1 MSESVEMTYMR
12 RWFGRARVTRPGL
25 GGGEG
30 ECQRVVGC
38 VGARRRW
45 LSAGMLAVLLVL
57 ACAGAA
63 AGATWVLDD
72 DGGAEYMS
80 IQAAV

>member
-1 MSESVEMTYMR
+1 MPESVEMTYMR

-30 ECQRVVGC
+30 DCQRVVGC

-45 LSAGMLAVLLVL
+45 LSAACSCVQARRRAAVD
-57 ACAGAA
+57 A
-63 AGATWVLDD
+63 AGDEDTTFVRSL
-72 DGGAEYMS
+72 GE
-80 IQAAV
+80 